1 MRKITDHELTPN
13 LRQDVQQ
20 ALGDLHRTLPAK
32 VAEDWLDD
40 ARRGSE
46 LLDDHLRDPWNSP
59 G

>member
-1 MRKITDHELTPN
+1 VRKITDNELTSN
-13 LRQDVQQ
+13 LRQDAQQ
-20 ALGDLHRTLPAK
+20 ALADLYRTLPPDAAK
-32 VAEDWLDD
+32 DWLDD